1 MNGRATVI
9 RGVLV
14 MPGLGTRSGLSD
26 NPVMSRAALL
36 DVGGRK
42 VMDLRPG
49 ANDVSRLSPG
59 VYFVREVGVSREQGV
74 AGIRK
79 CVLVR

>member
-9 RGVLV
+9 RGVLNLQSEIV
-14 MPGLGTRSGLSD
+14 
-26 NPVMSRAALL
+26 LL
-36 DVGGRK
+36 AVDGRK

-59 VYFVREVGVSREQGV
+59 VYFVRSVPSAGSRKPSAITKIV
-74 AGIRK
+74 IAR
-79 CVLVR
+79 